1 MEISFVKLSPT
12 QNVTVLATSPVPRA
26 EQPAAA
32 AKLLAY
38 DGVGGEQAGF
48 LEKPAHSAARARLQ
62 MMGGEFCGN
71 AAMSLGAPEDRIRPA
86 DDHPDRWRA
95 LRRPALRRARGAG
108 RAADVSAR
116 VSLTGETECG
126 QMRAALGFLQCDEIN
141 GLRPPF
147 AKN

>member
-32 AKLLAY
+32 ARLLAY

-48 LEKPAHSAARARLQ
+48 LEKPVHSAARARLQ

-71 AAMSLGAPEDRIRPA
+71 AAMSLSAYLARQDGLADGASEEYLLEVSGAEGLVPCRVE
-86 DDHPDRWRA
+86 
-95 LRRPALRRARGAG
+95 RRGDAFMGT
-108 RAADVSAR
+108 V
-116 VSLTGETECG
+116 
-126 QMRAALGFLQCDEIN
+126 
-141 GLRPPF
+141 
-147 AKN
+147 